1 MTTRRR
7 FWEIDL
13 LRTNAI
19 VVMITFHTLYLLG
32 FFRIHYTDLHTLFPL
47 WFAAGGGT
55 FIFLAGVSL
64 SIAHSRAKKLSGFV
78 KRGLRIFGLGMII
91 TAITWVITLGQP
103 IQTGLLNF
111 FGDAFITQEFVKF
124 GILHFFG
131 ITFMIGP
138 LFLRFRFI
146 NLALGAALMA
156 TGFLL
161 QSTSVDF
168 PWLFWL
174 GLRPHGFR
182 AFDHIPL
189 LPWFGLF
196 LIGMF
201 AGSMLYPRGDRGFRL
216 PELTSPV
223 IPVITFP
230 GRHPLIIY
238 LLQWPAI
245 IGILLAVHPENVL
258 PYFPF

>member
-1 MTTRRR
+1 MQKR

-19 VVMITFHTLYLLG
+19 VVMVAFHTLYLLSYFG
-32 FFRIHYTDLHTLFPL
+32 IHYTNLQRGFWL

-55 FIFLAGVSL
+55 FIFLAGLSL
-64 SIAHSRAKKLSGFV
+64 SIAHSRAKNISGFV
-78 KRGLRIFGLGMII
+78 LRGLRIFGLGMII
-91 TAITWVITLGQP
+91 TAITWLITLEQP
-103 IQTGLLNF
+103 IKPGILNF
-111 FGDAFITQEFVKF
+111 FGDPFITQEFVKF

-131 ITFMIGP
+131 IAFMLGP

-146 NLALGAALMA
+146 NLILGIALMA

-161 QSTSVDF
+161 RDASVDF

-182 AFDHIPL
+182 AFDAIPM
-189 LPWFGLF
+189 LPWFGLL

-201 AGSMLYPRGDRGFRL
+201 SGEMLYPQGNRRFSIHEFNGPIISAL
-216 PELTSPV
+216 
-223 IPVITFP
+223 TFP
-230 GRHPLIIY
+230 GRHPLVIY
-238 LLQWPAI
+238 LLQWPVI
-245 IGILLAVHPENVL
+245 IGVLLILYPANVL

>member
-1 MTTRRR
+1 MQKR

-19 VVMITFHTLYLLG
+19 AVMLAFHTLYLLSYFG
-32 FFRIHYTDLHTLFPL
+32 IHYTNLQRGFWL

-64 SIAHSRAKKLSGFV
+64 TISRSRTKRMSGFML
-78 KRGLRIFGLGMII
+78 RGLKIFAWGM
-91 TAITWVITLGQP
+91 AITLVTWLISRT
-103 IQTGLLNF
+103 
-111 FGDAFITQEFVKF
+111 AYVKF

-131 ITFMIGP
+131 VAFILGP

-146 NLALGAALMA
+146 NLILGIALMA

-161 QSTSVDF
+161 RSVPVDF
-168 PWLFWL
+168 PWLLWL
-174 GLRPHGFR
+174 GLRPPTLPM
-182 AFDHIPL
+182 FDYIPL

-201 AGSMLYPRGDRGFRL
+201 SGEMLYPQGNRRFSIHEFNGPTISAL
-216 PELTSPV
+216 
-223 IPVITFP
+223 TFP
-230 GRHPLIIY
+230 GRHPLVIY

-245 IGILLAVHPENVL
+245 IGVLLILYPANVL

>member
-1 MTTRRR
+1 MTTKRR

-32 FFRIHYTDLHTLFPL
+32 FFRIHHTDLHSLFWL

-64 SIAHSRAKKLSGFV
+64 SIAHSRAKKTSGFV
-78 KRGLRIFGLGMII
+78 LRGLRIFGLGM
-91 TAITWVITLGQP
+91 VITLITWLITLDQP
-103 IQTGLLNF
+103 IQSGIVNF
-111 FGDAFITQEFVKF
+111 FGRSFITQEFVKF

-131 ITFMIGP
+131 VAFILGP

-146 NLALGAALMA
+146 NLILGIALLV
-156 TGFLL
+156 TDFCLR
-161 QSTSVDF
+161 STSVDF

-174 GLRPHGFR
+174 GLRPHYFR
-182 AFDHIPL
+182 AMDYIPL

-196 LIGMF
+196 LVGMF
-201 AGSMLYPRGDRGFRL
+201 SGKMLYPQGNRL
-216 PELTSPV
+216 FSIHEFSGPVTAALTL
-223 IPVITFP
+223 P
-230 GRHPLIIY
+230 GRHPLVIY
-238 LLQWPAI
+238 LLQWPVI
-245 IGILLAVHPENVL
+245 IGVLLVLHPANVL
-258 PYFPF
+258 PHFPF